1 MTDPTMDITA
11 EEIKTVLEGISD
23 GGKISK
29 EASAVI
35 KKRIKEGRERGLPLL
50 EVKRQFR
57 STVSAEEGVA
67 IAAAVDKLWYK

>member
-35 KKRIKEGRERGLPLL
+35 KKRIKEVKPYAIGFRRLGL
-50 EVKRQFR
+50 QFNR
-57 STVSAEEGVA
+57 LGGKEFKNLQILGG
-67 IAAAVDKLWYK
+67 